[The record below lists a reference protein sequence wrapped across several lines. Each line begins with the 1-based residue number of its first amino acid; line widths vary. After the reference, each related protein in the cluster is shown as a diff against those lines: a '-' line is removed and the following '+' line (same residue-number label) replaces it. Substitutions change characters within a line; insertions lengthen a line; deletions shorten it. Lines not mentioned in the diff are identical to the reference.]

1 MKKFVLKV
9 AGYSFIGVIVLFSVI
24 VLAVSLFAPQKIS
37 QICQDVGFDNTALYY
52 AKKAYLKDKS
62 LSNCDYM
69 LKIAIKCDDKVVL
82 NDYGEEFLLDEGLV
96 DYFTEKN
103 LSADYYDFI
112 ATHYVLSTYKEGESQ
127 SSEYIYKAMSF
138 SLDYRKGCA
147 INAVIAKSFE
157 NGDVGALE
165 IIKSVLVNFYD
176 NACPE
181 QKKTDCKKTIDT
193 INLYLDKQT
202 Q

>member
-9 AGYSFIGVIVLFSVI
+9 AGYTFLGVIVLFSVI

-37 QICQDVGFDNTALYY
+37 KICQDVGFDNTALYY
-52 AKKAYLKDKS
+52 AKKAYLKDKT
-62 LSNCDYM
+62 LSNCDNM

-82 NDYGEEFLLDEGLV
+82 NDYGEDFLLNEGLV
-96 DYFTEKN
+96 DYFAEKN
-103 LSADYYDFI
+103 LSADYFDFI
-112 ATHYVLSTYKEGESQ
+112 ATYYVLSTYNDGESA

-147 INAVIAKSFE
+147 INAVILKSFE
-157 NGDVGALE
+157 NNDVEGLK
-165 IIKSVLVNFYD
+165 IINSVLVNFYA

-181 QKKTDCKKTIDT
+181 QKRADCKKTIDT
-193 INLYLDKQT
+193 INLYLDKQSG
-202 Q
+202 